1 MLARGAVKLHSPEQK
16 KWLIVAAC
24 HAGTLADN
32 RTPVGSGSVP
42 RTFPRLLLSLGNVF
56 FIFLCSQ
63 GSGLCL
69 THARGTRLVGSR
81 ASCLAESATKQAR
94 KAALPTRESSSLLLM
109 HSPVLLVEQRMS
121 QVASTALERE
131 IHFCP
136 GLAVE
141 PVSHRRK
148 DRNSCDFSFRFH
160 ECWSSG
166 AAASDGSNSVSI
178 FGAGWTSTKYS
189 RPISSCRIGS
199 GNISASRAYCER
211 CAAIAAIFCWT

>member
-1 MLARGAVKLHSPEQK
+1 MLRRELASLVLRDTISQTGQGRGIKLVTENS
-16 KWLIVAAC
+16 
-24 HAGTLADN
+24 
-32 RTPVGSGSVP
+32 TPVGSGRFRDHAQDSY
-42 RTFPRLLLSLGNVF
+42 RFLGMSFSSSLARRETGCV
-56 FIFLCSQ
+56 S
-63 GSGLCL
+63 
-69 THARGTRLVGSR
+69 HVRGTRSVGTR

-109 HSPVLLVEQRMS
+109 HSPVLLAEERMS

-178 FGAGWTSTKYS
+178 FGAGWTRTKYS

>member
-32 RTPVGSGSVP
+32 RTPVGSGRFRDLPKTREASWADL
-42 RTFPRLLLSLGNVF
+42 FLLP
-56 FIFLCSQ
+56 CSQ
-63 GSGLCL
+63 GRGLCCENS
-69 THARGTRLVGSR
+69 RGQSI
-81 ASCLAESATKQAR
+81 
-94 KAALPTRESSSLLLM
+94 LLLTPQ
-109 HSPVLLVEQRMS
+109 SFLVLLVEERMS

-160 ECWSSG
+160 EWWSSG

-178 FGAGWTSTKYS
+178 FGAGWTRTKYS